1 MNKLLQ
7 AIDKIKPVAIALLA
21 LGGAC
26 SMGFGSAAAVGSY
39 VELPQR
45 VVQNQEDIAALK
57 YAVNKITELLQ
68 ESNCLAIA
76 EIDPSKSWRECLTTQ
91 GEI

>member
-7 AIDKIKPVAIALLA
+7 AMDKIKPIAIALVA

-26 SMGFGSAAAVGSY
+26 SMGFGSAAAVGNY
-39 VELPQR
+39 IELPQR
-45 VVQNQEDIAALK
+45 VVQNQEDIVSLK
-57 YAVNKITELLQ
+57 YAVNEITQLLRQ
-68 ESNCLAIA
+68 SNCLAIA

-91 GEI
+91 GDI